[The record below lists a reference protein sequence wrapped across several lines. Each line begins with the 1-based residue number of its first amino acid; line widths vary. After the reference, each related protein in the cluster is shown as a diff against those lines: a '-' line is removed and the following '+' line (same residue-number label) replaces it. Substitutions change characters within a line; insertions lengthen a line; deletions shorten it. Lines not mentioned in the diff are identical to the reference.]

1 MAADPIIVGRF
12 RDLSQNPMKSS
23 SAMCDHYCAGAGT
36 AGVGVDDGEGLGVGV
51 GGGTSS

>member
-12 RDLSQNPMKSS
+12 RDLSQNPIKSR
-23 SAMCDHYCAGAGT
+23 SAICDYYCAGAGT
-36 AGVGVDDGEGLGVGV
+36 LGEAVGEGDGVGV